1 MNFQLRSEREAYYL
15 GRTSLEYSD
24 IKINMFFPNPY
35 DPKQEKNLF
44 VAWEIGFNDGFEEEI
59 STEIILNNLQD

>member
-24 IKINMFFPNPY
+24 IKTNMFFPNPY
-35 DPKQEKNLF
+35 DPKREANLF
-44 VAWEIGFNDGFEEEI
+44 IAWEIGFNDGFEEEI